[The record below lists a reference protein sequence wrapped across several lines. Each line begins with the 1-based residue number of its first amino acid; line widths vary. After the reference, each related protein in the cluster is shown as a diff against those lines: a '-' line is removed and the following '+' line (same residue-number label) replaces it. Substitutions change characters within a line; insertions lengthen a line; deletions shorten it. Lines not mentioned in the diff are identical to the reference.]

1 MKKQKPELI
10 KTVDQLGYVLKV
22 NNLLAQCEAL
32 NITVDGSRIDV
43 ETIQLCYTLREK
55 LKDIKRSKTEDK
67 KQIGGRR
74 GRR

>member
-32 NITVDGSRIDV
+32 NITVDSSSIDV

-55 LKDIKRSKTEDK
+55 LKDSKRSKTEDK